1 MAFDNILLTKEDS
14 SAWITLN
21 RPEKLNA
28 LVGKMREE
36 IFAALDEAGQDET
49 VRAIV
54 ITGAGR
60 GFCAGGDIEFM
71 ADLQARKDIEGFRKL
86 LESGRRI
93 VSRIRSIEKPIVAMI
108 NGPAAGAGLNL
119 ALACD
124 IRIAS
129 ETAKFS
135 QAFTRI
141 GLHPDWGGTFFLPR
155 LVGTALAC
163 ELIFTG
169 DVITA
174 RDALRIG
181 LVNQVVPAEDL
192 HAVTREMVAKIVAR
206 PPRAISL
213 AKRAIYQGVEKDLN
227 AMLDYEM
234 EAQIECFGSEDAAE
248 GIRAFLQRREPK
260 FTGR

>member
-1 MAFDNILLTKEDS
+1 MVFDNIILTKEDG

-36 IFAALDEAGQDET
+36 LFAALDEAAEDET
-49 VRAIV
+49 VRTIV

-60 GFCAGGDIEFM
+60 GFCAGGDIDFM
-71 ADLQARKDIEGFRKL
+71 AELRANKDIEGFRKL

-93 VSRIRSIEKPIVAMI
+93 VSRIRSIEKPVVAMI

-124 IRIAS
+124 IRITS

-135 QAFTRI
+135 QAFTKI

-163 ELIFTG
+163 EMIFTG

-192 HAVTREMVAKIVAR
+192 YAITREMAAKMAAR
-206 PPRAISL
+206 PPRAIAL
-213 AKRAIYQGVEKDLN
+213 AKRAIYQGVEKDLT

-234 EAQIECFGSEDAAE
+234 EAQADCFGSEDAAE
-248 GIRAFLQRREPK
+248 GIRAFLERREPK